1 MGIFR
6 TLFPPSHQRICIF
19 KKHFMEFFKKTD
31 HILDYEPSLKKFC
44 ETSIILTTFSD
55 NKKNF

>member
-1 MGIFR
+1 MD
-6 TLFPPSHQRICIF
+6 
-19 KKHFMEFFKKTD
+19 FFKKTD